1 MMTLWMHTNKF
12 LKSTITWAVKSDPI
26 GMSMGVLRQRI
37 KEPYWISF
45 KSIEADTNL
54 KFQVEEAF
62 KKFDTS
68 GDQRWVWIS
77 VNFDF

>member
-1 MMTLWMHTNKF
+1 
-12 LKSTITWAVKSDPI
+12 
-26 GMSMGVLRQRI
+26 MSMGVLRQRV
-37 KEPYWISF
+37 KEAYWISF

-68 GDQRWVWIS
+68 GDQRWVFIS